1 MTCLTWVL
9 IQVRRRERDGA
20 KKGKKGQQTDGGPA
34 EGGDCAEHRGRRRH
48 HGGSFP
54 GQGWDIR
61 VTPNPLSE
69 NAHSLWEAGVGG
81 NSRERNQESKQGG
94 RGVCNETHS
103 WRNQPGRGR
112 QEFQL
117 RGPSRVRAQ
126 THTLSSCLL
135 GHLELLRQ
143 LTLKALVKFNF
154 LSPCVYFIC
163 VPPFRQWKAI
173 LYLIFLCF
181 KGFPGSS
188 YELT

>member
-1 MTCLTWVL
+1 MFDMGPYS
-9 IQVRRRERDGA
+9 RREWGWS
-20 KKGKKGQQTDGGPA
+20 KEGGEGPA
-34 EGGDCAEHRGRRRH
+34 DGWWTCRGRRL
-48 HGGSFP
+48 HGAQREQDGSFP

-69 NAHSLWEAGVGG
+69 NAYSLWEAGVGG

-173 LYLIFLCF
+173 LYLLFLCF
-181 KGFPGSS
+181 KGFPCGS